1 MKNVCEEA
9 MVLHML
15 TTVDNPFNPL
25 TQWDEWVSYDEAAG
39 YFTNNYLARIARLS
53 PELSDADEALAI
65 EQAIDEI
72 TQENVNGLYRKIEI
86 SLDAVA

>member
-1 MKNVCEEA
+1 MT
-9 MVLHML
+9 LHML
-15 TTVDNPFNPL
+15 TTVDNPFDPV
-25 TQWDEWVSYDEAAG
+25 TQWDEWMNYDEAAG
-39 YFTNNYLARIARLS
+39 YFTNSYLARIARLS

-86 SLDAVA
+86 PLDAAA